1 MYTMKRIGG
10 DLEIS
15 KQYIQ
20 IENGKVIANN
30 WMQEK
35 INKKGMTVKGHSGNN
50 KFQYTRKFKSNIKSK
65 GKSKGKIKRKGSSVV
80 TNTRRHRAQR
90 ILTMG

>member
-1 MYTMKRIGG
+1 MKRIG

-35 INKKGMTVKGHSGNN
+35 INKNGIFIKAHSGNKN
-50 KFQYTRKFKSNIKSK
+50 FKYTRKFSK
-65 GKSKGKIKRKGSSVV
+65 KTEQRQEAKQEAKQDQE
-80 TNTRRHRAQR
+80 AQ
-90 ILTMG
+90 INLPIIMYFSEGVH